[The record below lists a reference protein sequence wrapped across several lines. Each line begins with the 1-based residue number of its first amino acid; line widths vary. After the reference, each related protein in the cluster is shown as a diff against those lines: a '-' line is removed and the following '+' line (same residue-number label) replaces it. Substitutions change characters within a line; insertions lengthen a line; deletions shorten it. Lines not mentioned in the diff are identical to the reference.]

1 MQDRLESQITLKER
15 EISNANDKLKTARI
29 ELKSMKKKSKM
40 TEADKLIAMQE
51 KIAYTIEQNKELEK
65 ELRLLKRQQHLQGSE
80 LHRLENTETYQQKVK
95 QLMEE
100 LRFAREKQM
109 DQSEKLGTEQAS
121 IARQKERIEVL
132 EY

>member
-1 MQDRLESQITLKER
+1 
-15 EISNANDKLKTARI
+15 
-29 ELKSMKKKSKM
+29 M

-80 LHRLENTETYQQKVK
+80 LHRLENTDTYQQKVK

-109 DQSEKLGTEQAS
+109 D
-121 IARQKERIEVL
+121 
-132 EY
+132 